1 MPDATVSTGSPPE
14 SSSTPRPDP
23 LTRSSVLRVKRGWLL
38 EPFDDGALML
48 QAKERFWVGLNST
61 ARDAIELTDGLKTVE
76 EISALVA
83 PRYGVSP
90 AGVMADLLMLF
101 TEMQSRGIVAHAR
114 APDGAAGGEFD
125 QRIYAPSPG
134 VALREAGDSGGILS
148 DGKTRETFTLNTTG
162 AAIWSLLDGARTM
175 AEVIAAV
182 AAMLDGTP
190 GETLADDIEEYI
202 QVLEEVGAITRCS

>member
-1 MPDATVSTGSPPE
+1 
-14 SSSTPRPDP
+14 
-23 LTRSSVLRVKRGWLL
+23 
-38 EPFDDGALML
+38 ML